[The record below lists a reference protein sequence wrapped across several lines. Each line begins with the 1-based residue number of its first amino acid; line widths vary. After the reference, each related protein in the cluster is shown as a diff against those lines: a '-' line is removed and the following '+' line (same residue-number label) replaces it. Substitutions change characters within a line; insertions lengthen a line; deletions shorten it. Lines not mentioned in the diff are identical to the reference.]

1 MFQGTRMKRI
11 LIPTLATLLLAA
23 CATQGE
29 RVDQSKLGQLK
40 PGVTTIA
47 DAENLLGKPES
58 VFRHADGTT
67 TLSYGFSS
75 TTADGKSLIPIVGG
89 FIGKGATSSIEY
101 TALVFDKQGR
111 YTTYSTYQRN

>member
-1 MFQGTRMKRI
+1 MKKV
-11 LIPTLATLLLAA
+11 LSLLGSTLLLAA

-29 RVDQSKLGQLK
+29 HVDPNKLSQLK

-47 DAENLLGKPES
+47 EAENMLGKPDS

-75 TTADGKSLIPIVGG
+75 TTTDGKSLIPIVGG

-101 TALVFDKQGR
+101 TTLIFDASGHFSKW
-111 YTTYSTYQRN
+111 SNYQRN

>member
-1 MFQGTRMKRI
+1 MKRL
-11 LIPTLATLLLAA
+11 LIPTLAALLLSA
-23 CATQGE
+23 CATSGE

-58 VFRHADGTT
+58 VSRHPDGTT

-75 TTADGKSLIPIVGG
+75 TTTDGKSLIPIVGG
-89 FIGKGATSSIEY
+89 FIGKGATSSI
-101 TALVFDKQGR
+101 D
-111 YTTYSTYQRN
+111 YTTLIFDASGHFSKWSNYQRN